1 MGAVISLNRRALL
14 RLEIATDGDIDL
26 GTAASPGPALLAH
39 VLPALAL
46 ALALALAM
54 HLGLALPG
62 TLGLFDQRMGRAKG
76 KRRSP

>member
-46 ALALALAM
+46 ALAM